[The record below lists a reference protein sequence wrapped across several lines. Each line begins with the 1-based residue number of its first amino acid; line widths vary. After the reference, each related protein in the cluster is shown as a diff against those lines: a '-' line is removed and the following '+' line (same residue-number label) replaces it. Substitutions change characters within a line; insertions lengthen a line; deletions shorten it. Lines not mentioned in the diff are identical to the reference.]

1 MSSQSSGTAGGDFI
15 VAAAGSSS
23 HTLYI
28 LQTGPTMC
36 RDRNAGEIFVFG
48 SKIHRELTVLLLRY
62 LISKPDKECD
72 VN

>member
-1 MSSQSSGTAGGDFI
+1 
-15 VAAAGSSS
+15 
-23 HTLYI
+23 
-28 LQTGPTMC
+28 MC